1 MDNLSD
7 LPEGGRMTKDKL
19 EEVTTDEDD
28 VTIEEVASDTFAKEL
43 EELLAAADR
52 LERALDEAGLDSKSV
67 TGEPIEEG
75 QKSASTF
82 GRQIA
87 ALAEEGVSERVQ
99 EYLRALATVV
109 RISKPSEWGALAAI
123 LARIA
128 PKAIKERADQIA
140 EKMAKEGGSVYGY
153 PYPAPTNG
161 EEKSLADVVSRLD
174 GLEGQVKELAESVT
188 ALKEQVHQAQE
199 SAQKALEISPRPSV
213 SPIARE
219 VTPVGVLAQ
228 KLIGG

>member
-1 MDNLSD
+1 
-7 LPEGGRMTKDKL
+7 MTKDKL

-28 VTIEEVASDTFAKEL
+28 VTIEEVSSDVFAKEL

-67 TGEPIEEG
+67 TGEPVEEG

-87 ALAEEGVSERVQ
+87 ALAEEGVSERVR
-99 EYLRALATVV
+99 EYLQALATVV
-109 RISKPSEWGALAAI
+109 RISKPGEWGALAAI

-153 PYPAPTNG
+153 PYPAPPTNG
-161 EEKSLADVVSRLD
+161 EEKSLADVVSRLE

-188 ALKEQVHQAQE
+188 MLKEQVRQAQE

-213 SPIARE
+213 TPIGRE
-219 VTPVGVLAQ
+219 VTPVSILAQ
-228 KLIGG
+228 KMIGG

>member
-1 MDNLSD
+1 
-7 LPEGGRMTKDKL
+7 MTKDEL

-28 VTIEEVASDTFAKEL
+28 VTLEEVSSDVFAKEL

-67 TGEPIEEG
+67 TGELEEG
-75 QKSASTF
+75 RKSASTF

-87 ALAEEGVSERVQ
+87 ALAEEEVSERVQ

-153 PYPAPTNG
+153 PYPAPPTNG
-161 EEKSLADVVSRLD
+161 EEKSIAEVVSRLE

-188 ALKEQVHQAQE
+188 ALKEQVRQAQE

-213 SPIARE
+213 TPIGRE
-219 VTPVGVLAQ
+219 VTPAGILAQ
-228 KLIGG
+228 KMIGG